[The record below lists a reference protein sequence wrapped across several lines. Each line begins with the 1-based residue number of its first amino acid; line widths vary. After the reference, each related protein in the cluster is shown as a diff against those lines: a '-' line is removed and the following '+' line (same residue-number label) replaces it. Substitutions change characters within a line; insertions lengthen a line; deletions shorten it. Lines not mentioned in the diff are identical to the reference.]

1 MPPASA
7 APPAG
12 AAEGGAAVSY
22 SEEEKAFHLQRMWA
36 EGLTCGGAWRLYGGP
51 NRETLRKWERAWERG
66 EIECERPR
74 VPGACA
80 HEKHARYPE
89 GTRREALRLLAQ
101 GKPAREV
108 ARMLG
113 LRPGTPGAWRRAEAR
128 AKMPTPGAEGAPQR
142 GGGRLTDGERAELE
156 SLRAERDGLEARL
169 AEAER
174 QNAVLR
180 ELMRD
185 PKAGDPESLSPRLK
199 CELGE
204 RLRLERGWPLG
215 RVLIFF
221 SISRSTYYW
230 HRARLLAGAAPAAPD
245 EPDALVREAFESS
258 GGTYGYRRVAAATGL
273 PQRRVRE
280 SMRRQGLAARDSRRR
295 RRWSSYAGEVSP
307 APAPNLLL
315 GERGHDFSAQ
325 APNERWVTDI
335 TQRGFAGG
343 KLWWSVVVDLFDG
356 RLVAARWSLS
366 PDAELA
372 NATLRDALASLPGGA
387 PGPLVH
393 SDRGCHYQ
401 WPGWISICDAAG
413 VTRSMSRKAHSPD
426 NAACE
431 AFFGRA
437 KVEVYHGREWRSAEE
452 LGGAL
457 DAYGAWYNSERLK
470 SWPEE
475 GRRGRPSYE
484 TIDGRRRR
492 LGLAV

>member
-12 AAEGGAAVSY
+12 AAEGGVAAVSY

-66 EIECERPR
+66 EIECARPR

-128 AKMPTPGAEGAPQR
+128 AKMPTPGAEGAPR
-142 GGGRLTDGERAELE
+142 AGGGRVGAAQDRVAELE
-156 SLRAERDGLEARL
+156 ARVAALEGELAELGAQNEALRAVVG
-169 AEAER
+169 
-174 QNAVLR
+174 
-180 ELMRD
+180 D
-185 PKAGDPESLSPRLK
+185 PKAGGPASLSPRLK
-199 CELGE
+199 VELGE
-204 RLRLERGWPLG
+204 RLRRERGWPLP
-215 RVLIFF
+215 RILTFF
-221 SISRSTYYW
+221 SISRSTYYYNRR
-230 HRARLLAGAAPAAPD
+230 RAREAPGTAGG
-245 EPDALVREAFESS
+245 EVDALVRASFEAS
-258 GGTYGYRRVAAATGL
+258 GGTYGYRRAAADTGL
-273 PQRRVRE
+273 PQRRVRG
-280 SMRRQGLAARDSRRR
+280 SMKRQGLRARDSRACKG
-295 RRWSSYAGEVSP
+295 WSSYAGEVSP

-325 APNERWVTDI
+325 APNERWAADI
-335 TQRGFAGG
+335 TQMGFAGG

-366 PDAELA
+366 PDAGLA
-372 NATLRDALASLPGGA
+372 NATLRDALASLPEGA
-387 PGPLVH
+387 AGPLLH

-401 WPGWISICDAAG
+401 WPGWIALCDAAG
-413 VTRSMSRKAHSPD
+413 VARSMSRKAHSPD

-431 AFFGRA
+431 ALFGRM
-437 KVEVYHGREWRSAEE
+437 KVEMYRGREWRSAEE
-452 LGGAL
+452 LGAAL
-457 DAYGAWYNSERLK
+457 DGYGRWYNSERLK

-492 LGLAV
+492 LGLPA